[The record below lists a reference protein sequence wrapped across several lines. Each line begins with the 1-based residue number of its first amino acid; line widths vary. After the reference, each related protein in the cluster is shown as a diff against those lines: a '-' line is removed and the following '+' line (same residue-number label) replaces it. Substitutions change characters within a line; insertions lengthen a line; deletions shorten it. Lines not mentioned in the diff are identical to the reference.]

1 MIIQMTAQPTPKFTM
16 RDLYARLADDFGMQQ
31 RKVEYYARFLRE
43 AELLDAGQPGRGG
56 RTPPVTPRAAAVF
69 LVGILGSD
77 TAVGAP
83 DAVKELKQARG
94 SRMRVDGKQIAPAG
108 NFLDTVAHILER
120 MSDPESAKWFRKA
133 VSRISVGSDPSG
145 LTGEILT
152 GSGSVTYHNYFR
164 SVSAE
169 MHEEGLLRE
178 RSVGSP
184 ILTKIADMLST
195 AES

>member
-1 MIIQMTAQPTPKFTM
+1 M

-31 RKVEYYARFLRE
+31 RQVEYYARFLRE
-43 AELLDAGQPGRGG
+43 AKLLDAGQPGRGG
-56 RTPPVTPRAAAVF
+56 HTPPVTPRAAAVF

-83 DAVKELKQARG
+83 DAIKELKQAQGRLL
-94 SRMRVDGKQIAPAG
+94 RVDGKQIARAG
-108 NFLDTVAHILER
+108 NFVDAVAHILER
-120 MSDPESAKWFRKA
+120 MSDPETAEWLRKV
-133 VSRISVGSDPSG
+133 VSRIGVRSDPSG
-145 LTGEILT
+145 LTGDILT
-152 GSGSVTYHNYFR
+152 GSGSVTYHNYFG